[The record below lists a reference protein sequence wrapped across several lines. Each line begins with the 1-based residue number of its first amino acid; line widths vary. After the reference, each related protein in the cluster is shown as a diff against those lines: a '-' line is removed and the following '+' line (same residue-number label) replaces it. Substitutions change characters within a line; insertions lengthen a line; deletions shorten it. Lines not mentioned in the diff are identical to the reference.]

1 MKLVSLLKVNAAVV
15 GGFALCSMLAVNA
28 NAQCA
33 AWANSGNLSNAQALT
48 ALSHN
53 RHMSPSMAL
62 PMASLSMSAQSGSTA
77 QPRTAEPNA
86 AAEPSIAGLWNTSFL
101 AGGQLVDE
109 GFDMW
114 TSDGLEV
121 LNDFPPPSSGNVCVG
136 VWSRTAP
143 FTYQLNHPSWVF
155 DPSGQNLAGTA
166 FIREKVTLDACGNTF
181 SGKATLDFYD
191 LTGKLTMHLDADVQ
205 SVRITS
211 DEDPAKVLDTTPPAC
226 KVPAGPTAPTVV
238 VSTPSGATAMSNSII
253 QTPLNNFLLDASKS
267 QGSGPLTF
275 NWTSGAGSPVSFNR
289 TGANGQI
296 VVQFPSPGDY
306 VVNLKVT
313 DSNNQSSNYSV
324 TLEYTR

>member
-48 ALSHN
+48 ALSHS
-53 RHMSPSMAL
+53 RHMTPSMAL
-62 PMASLSMSAQSGSTA
+62 SMSASA
-77 QPRTAEPNA
+77 QPRAAEPNA
-86 AAEPSIAGLWNTSFL
+86 AAEPSIVGLWNTSFL
-101 AGGQLVDE
+101 VGGQLVDE

-136 VWSRTAP
+136 VWTRTAP
-143 FTYQLNHPSWVF
+143 FTYQLNHPSWLF
-155 DPSGQNLAGTA
+155 DMTGQNLVGTA
-166 FIREKVTLDACGNTF
+166 FIREKVTLNACGTSF
-181 SGKATLDFYD
+181 SGKATLDTYD
-191 LTGKLTMHLDADVQ
+191 LTGKATSHLDADIV

-211 DEDPAKVLDTTPPAC
+211 DEDPVQAMNTTPPAC
-226 KVPAGPTAPTVV
+226 KQPAGPSAPTVV
-238 VSTPSGATAMSNSII
+238 VNTPSGATAMSNSII

-275 NWTSGAGSPVSFNR
+275 NWSSGAGSPVSFNR
-289 TGANGQI
+289 TGTAGQI